1 MDTFVLALLFMAFVL
16 LGAAVT
22 SITWKK
28 DKVGFLRIDD
38 SDPDGLYMFLEITK
52 GNVDKLRK
60 SKYVVLEVKNEN
72 FIPRN

>member
-1 MDTFVLALLFMAFVL
+1 MNTFVLALLFMAFVL

-22 SITWKK
+22 SMTWKK

>member
-1 MDTFVLALLFMAFVL
+1 MNTFVLALLFMAFVL

-22 SITWKK
+22 SITWMK